1 MHRSRIGIVLID
13 HGREHYDASVTFWAG
28 VQGVRPT
35 PDGPYAGVGE
45 VGTLNLEVQR
55 LDAGAS
61 RIHLDIE
68 TDDIRAEVAR
78 LTQLGARVVEDRHE
92 HVVMADPGGVV
103 FCVVGVQTGDRFG
116 EDALE
121 WPRES

>member
-13 HGREHYDASVTFWAG
+13 HDSRHHDDSLAFWAG

-45 VGTLNLEVQR
+45 LGSLNLEVQR
-55 LDAGAS
+55 LDDGPS
-61 RIHLDIE
+61 RVHLDIE
-68 TDDIRAEVAR
+68 TDDIRAEVRR
-78 LTQLGARVVEDRHE
+78 LEGLGASIVDDRDS
-92 HVVMADPGGVV
+92 HVIMADPGGVV
-103 FCVVGVQTGDRFG
+103 FCVVGIQTGDRFY

-121 WPRES
+121 WP

>member
-13 HGREHYDASVTFWAG
+13 HDGEHYDESLAFWAG
-28 VQGVRPT
+28 VQGTRPRQ
-35 PDGPYAGVGE
+35 DGPYASVGE

-55 LDAGAS
+55 LESGGP

-68 TDDIRAEVAR
+68 SDNVPAEVHR
-78 LTQLGARVVEDRHE
+78 LRGLGATVVQERE
-92 HVVMADPGGVV
+92 GYVVMQDPGGVV
-103 FCVVGVQTGDRFG
+103 FCVVGIQSGDRFA

-121 WPRES
+121 WP

>member
-13 HGREHYDASVTFWAG
+13 LDGEHYDASLDFWAG
-28 VQGVRPT
+28 VQGTRPRR
-35 PDGPYAGVGE
+35 DGQYASVGE

-55 LDAGAS
+55 LESGGP

-68 TDDIRAEVAR
+68 SDDVPAEVHR
-78 LTQLGARVVEDRHE
+78 LRGLGATVVEERE
-92 HVVMADPGGVV
+92 GYVIMQDPGGVV
-103 FCVVGVQTGDRFG
+103 FCVVGVQTGDRFV

-121 WPRES
+121 WP